1 MKRLLLLSAALAAVL
16 ALHPAAPAAAASA
29 ERVSVQPI
37 DGELGPAVRRDI
49 ARMLRAHGFR
59 PITSIAR
66 VDGTGQYLT
75 LARDHRLAAL
85 VTADIEEHRT
95 RHTIRFLVWNGA
107 SGAVL
112 GRWEASA
119 APKRLPK
126 AVAKGFWKHLK
137 QAFDEA
143 AAPPPATELE
153 PAPPMFVNAGDP
165 ID

>member
-1 MKRLLLLSAALAAVL
+1 MKRVVLLLVVVGAILGFHPMAARAG
-16 ALHPAAPAAAASA
+16 

-37 DGELGPAVRRDI
+37 EGELGPMLRQQV

-59 PITSIAR
+59 PVTTIAR

-85 VTADIEEHRT
+85 VTADIEAHRT
-95 RHTIRFLVWNGA
+95 RQTIRFLIWNGA
-107 SGAVL
+107 TGAVL

-137 QAFDEA
+137 PAFEE
-143 AAPPPATELE
+143 AAPPPSTKTEHE

-165 ID
+165 VD